1 MNLEALEKIK
11 EEIIKWKNRK
21 FYTYQ
26 TKNFHSYNSPVSD
39 GEYILKFTT
48 SIKNFKCSNEPMD
61 INKTSTIFLTTTM
74 SENPISD
81 NENADKIRLNQF
93 LVDFDEEFNRFVE
106 EKIDECQDN
115 LIASEPL
122 FFN

>member
-11 EEIIKWKNRK
+11 EEIIKWENRK

-26 TKNFHSYNSPVSD
+26 TKNFYSYNSPVSD

-48 SIKNFKCSNEPMD
+48 SIKNFKCSNQPMD
-61 INKTSTIFLTTTM
+61 IDKTSTIFLTTTI

-93 LVDFDEEFNRFVE
+93 LVDFDDEFNRFVE